1 MPPPPIT
8 QESGS
13 HPGLV
18 DGDAVG
24 QIEVLELFAQLV
36 GGDRPPA
43 GMDDRRVGRVSRMH
57 QVGAAIVIA
66 LLGVERTD
74 DVHVMHLL
82 GHPGHVLAD
91 LHSRRRGV
99 DRPEGVLG
107 IVRVLE
113 QKIDQLLPLVGLPG
127 LEKRPGLLDVGNPAQ
142 QVKVGSSQVFL
153 VGRRFRRIHT
163 RFLPGTF
170 QQPVDETSAPLAL
183 ALLGARSVW
192 DGPPRPVSDRHP

>member
-74 DVHVMHLL
+74 DVHVMLLL
-82 GHPGHVLAD
+82 GHAGHVLAD

-99 DRPEGVLG
+99 DRPEGAAALLALGLEVPDVEMARPARHPEDNATAVVLAN
-107 IVRVLE
+107 
-113 QKIDQLLPLVGLPG
+113 LVGIGIQWREELQ
-127 LEKRPGLLDVGNPAQ
+127 RRDAQ
-142 QVKVGSSQVFL
+142 RRCGEVSQKMAAV
-153 VGRRFRRIHT
+153 
-163 RFLPGTF
+163 
-170 QQPVDETSAPLAL
+170 Q
-183 ALLGARSVW
+183 LGARS
-192 DGPPRPVSDRHP
+192 